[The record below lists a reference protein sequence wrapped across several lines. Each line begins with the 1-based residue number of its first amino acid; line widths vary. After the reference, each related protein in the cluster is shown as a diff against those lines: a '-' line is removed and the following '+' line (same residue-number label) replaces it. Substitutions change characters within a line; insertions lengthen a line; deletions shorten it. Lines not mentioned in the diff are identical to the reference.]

1 MAIDYAMDSVST
13 QEITGNSVIIFM
25 YTSLQKHVIITQYN
39 NVTILV
45 LLSASTI
52 IKYNYSY

>member
-13 QEITGNSVIIFM
+13 QEIAGNSVIIFM